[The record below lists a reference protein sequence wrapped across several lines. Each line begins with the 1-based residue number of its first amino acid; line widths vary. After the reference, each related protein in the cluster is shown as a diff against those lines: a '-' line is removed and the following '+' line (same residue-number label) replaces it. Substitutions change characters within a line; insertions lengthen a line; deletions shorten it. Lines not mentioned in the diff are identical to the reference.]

1 MTPKLLKD
9 ISDKAKYFV
18 KMLNELKKK
27 YSCIKDVRNLGLLVG
42 VELDFTGKD
51 IVEFCIEK
59 GLLLNCTQGN
69 VLRFLP
75 PFVITKKDIDKAIKI
90 LEVALKWQISKK

>member
-1 MTPKLLKD
+1 MLKD

-18 KMLNELKKK
+18 KRLNELKKK
-27 YSCIKDVRNLGLLVG
+27 YSCIKQIRSLGLLIG
-42 VELDFTGKD
+42 VELDFAGKD

-59 GLLLNCTQGN
+59 GLLINCTQGN

-75 PFVITKKDIDKAIKI
+75 PFVITKKDIDNTIKI
-90 LEVALKWQISKK
+90 LGDALKWQTSKK

>member
-1 MTPKLLKD
+1 M
-9 ISDKAKYFV
+9 
-18 KMLNELKKK
+18 
-27 YSCIKDVRNLGLLVG
+27 GLLVG

-59 GLLLNCTQGN
+59 GLLINCTQGN

-75 PFVITKKDIDKAIKI
+75 PFVITKQDIDKTIKI
-90 LEVALKWQISKK
+90 LGDALKWQTSKK